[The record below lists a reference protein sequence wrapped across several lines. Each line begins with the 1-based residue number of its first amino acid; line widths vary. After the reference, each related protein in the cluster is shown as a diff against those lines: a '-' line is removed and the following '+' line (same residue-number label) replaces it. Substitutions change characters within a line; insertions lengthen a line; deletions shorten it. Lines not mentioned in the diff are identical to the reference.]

1 MKILRNFEK
10 SCIVNVLQIKSLL
23 YKNRYIKIKNIGI
36 NNDYLIINKIISIKY
51 FLKYFFYVDQS
62 ILLSI
67 CKFCKSWNKNN
78 FL

>member
-36 NNDYLIINKIISIKY
+36 NND
-51 FLKYFFYVDQS
+51 
-62 ILLSI
+62 
-67 CKFCKSWNKNN
+67 
-78 FL
+78 